1 MIPGVIESKSFQRPR
16 IIVIYSVKWPSKWCL
31 SINTHSPVTVSHI
44 TTHPQLWTW
53 TLQFKFSAP
62 CHLSGASQQ
71 CITAH
76 SWSQHPGPPM
86 IFCAGSGDH
95 PGIVSPWSQI
105 FSLNTECIVNFARY
119 NEYSG
124 EANLCHKGCVTKP
137 PPLPPSL
144 PCPLRVINIIFRFVI
159 FGEFNNTLLYNAFLS
174 YFI

>member
-1 MIPGVIESKSFQRPR
+1 MFINKYTLLSSNSITYHHTSAVVNMNIEHSSISSPHRVTSR
-16 IIVIYSVKWPSKWCL
+16 ELL
-31 SINTHSPVTVSHI
+31 S
-44 TTHPQLWTW
+44 
-53 TLQFKFSAP
+53 A
-62 CHLSGASQQ
+62 Q

-86 IFCAGSGDH
+86 IFCAGSRDH

-174 YFI
+174 YFIQSRSR

>member
-1 MIPGVIESKSFQRPR
+1 MFIN
-16 IIVIYSVKWPSKWCL
+16 IYTL
-31 SINTHSPVTVSHI
+31 SSNNITYHHISAVVNTEHSSLSSQLPVTSRE
-44 TTHPQLWTW
+44 L
-53 TLQFKFSAP
+53 
-62 CHLSGASQQ
+62 LSPQ

-86 IFCAGSGDH
+86 IFCAGSRDH

-137 PPLPPSL
+137 LPLPPSL
-144 PCPLRVINIIFRFVI
+144 PCPVRVINIIFRFVI
-159 FGEFNNTLLYNAFLS
+159 FCKFNKTLLYNAFLS
-174 YFI
+174 YFIQSRSR